1 MVYAICI
8 DKRKDGNTIVEYKL
22 KDFAN
27 KTIILPAAELKQY
40 ISEGKLTV
48 VNLTLTS
55 NNKLVDSGLKDLDL
69 LRKKEKVVKS
79 REENIKS
86 IVYSN
91 TSVKTKELNSS
102 FIYNNKLFY
111 IDKNDMLCVIDV
123 NRNEHKG
130 LCENVYSVA
139 YIPIGDRLNIF
150 VVIEHNER
158 HRLKRILFDLDENKI
173 VYTYQLWFL
182 DDGATIGKQAKN
194 TNIGFDKIEERPD
207 YYVGN
212 YKSQFDFVILPLKK
226 KNENGY
232 IITGIVICDLQHEHF
247 YKCDS
252 RVKFF
257 DDFVEVLNSNTYFV
271 IPFTTLSNNGS
282 KIFIQT
288 SQMVVILVYDGSRIE
303 FYKD

>member
-27 KTIILPAAELKQY
+27 KTIILSAAELKQY

-55 NNKLVDSGLKDLDL
+55 NNKLVDSGLKDLDY
-69 LRKKEKVVKS
+69 LRKKSKISKS
-79 REENIKS
+79 CSENIS
-86 IVYSN
+86 
-91 TSVKTKELNSS
+91 SVAETNKIINSELESS

-111 IDKNDMLCVIDV
+111 IDKNNMLCVIDV
-123 NRNEHKG
+123 NTKEHKG
-130 LCENVYSVA
+130 ICESVYSASYVPHG
-139 YIPIGDRLNIF
+139 YKVHIF
-150 VVIEHNER
+150 VVYKHNEWY
-158 HRLKRILFDLDENKI
+158 RLKRIVYDLDKNKI
-173 VYTYQLWFL
+173 VYTHQLWFL
-182 DDGATIGKQAKN
+182 ESNTVIGQSAKS

-226 KNENGY
+226 KSENGY

-257 DDFVEVLNSNTYFV
+257 DDFVEVLNNNTYFV